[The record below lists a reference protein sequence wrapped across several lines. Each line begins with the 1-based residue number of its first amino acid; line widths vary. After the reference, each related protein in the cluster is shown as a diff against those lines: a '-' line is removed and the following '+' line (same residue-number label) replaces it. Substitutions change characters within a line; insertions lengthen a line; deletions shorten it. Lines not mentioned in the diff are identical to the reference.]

1 MALVEGVSVSSQ
13 LNRLIR
19 NAKRT
24 NLLVTPRLD
33 KFLIQHG
40 ANAFIWSDETFAA
53 MKKALIES
61 TNQDRSA
68 RFGASSRG
76 TCERAQVFGF
86 LGGQLGWSP
95 THGADSVLQQIFLDG
110 QFRHLRWQMTL
121 LQAGIITQVEY
132 KFSLP
137 AYRLDGANIPGLWG
151 FELKG
156 TGQFPQACNAPFES
170 HLLQVHT
177 YFLGCPELE
186 LFSLVYEDKH
196 RNEWKEYVIER
207 DQDTLDEVQYELD
220 SLNASIETQELPD
233 VLPVCKGGDSATF
246 KKCPYSNHCLD
257 QTAWPQEGSTTI
269 VPVQRKRR
277 RKLPI
282 HQQPVT

>member
-1 MALVEGVSVSSQ
+1 MSSP

-24 NLLVTPRLD
+24 DLLVTPRLD
-33 KFLIQHG
+33 EFLIQHG

-53 MKKALIES
+53 MKKALIEG
-61 TNQDRSA
+61 TNQDRSS

-86 LGGQLGWSP
+86 LGNQLGWTP
-95 THGADSVLQQIFLDG
+95 THGADSILQQIFLDG
-110 QFRHLRWQMTL
+110 IFRHLRWQMTL
-121 LQAGIITQVEY
+121 LQAGIITQAEY
-132 KFSLP
+132 KFALQALRLSGS
-137 AYRLDGANIPGLWG
+137 LDGVNLDELWG

-156 TGQFPQACNAPFES
+156 TGQFPQACNAPFEN

-186 LFSLVYEDKH
+186 RFSLIYEDKH
-196 RNEWKEYVIER
+196 RNEWKEWVIER
-207 DQDTLDEVQYELD
+207 DQDILAEVVDELMRLNYSIKTQTLP
-220 SLNASIETQELPD
+220 S

-246 KKCPYSNHCLD
+246 KRCPYSNHCLD
-257 QTAWPQEGSTTI
+257 QTSWPQESSTTTI
-269 VPVQRKRR
+269 VPIQRKRR
-277 RKLPI
+277 KKLPA
-282 HQQPVT
+282 HQ